1 MSFNTIVKKLLTN
14 AKDELK
20 EEENIKILKDDI
32 LQPIVEQIFYVMY
45 PYFIGVSLVVI
56 FIIMLIFIILF
67 LNIKICYSGNM
78 I

>member
-1 MSFNTIVKKLLTN
+1 MSFNTIVKKLLNN

-20 EEENIKILKDDI
+20 DEENIQILKDDI

-45 PYFIGVSLVVI
+45 PYFVGFSLIV
-56 FIIMLIFIILF
+56 IFIILF
-67 LNIKICYSGNM
+67 LNIKICYSGKNM